1 MKRRQNTAQ
10 DQQSD
15 YDYEQDYDYEY
26 GSGVPMLNSGL
37 DVVER
42 QAGGGGHVA

>member
-26 GSGVPMLNSGL
+26 RSGVPMLNSG
-37 DVVER
+37 
-42 QAGGGGHVA
+42 GGGSAVGMP